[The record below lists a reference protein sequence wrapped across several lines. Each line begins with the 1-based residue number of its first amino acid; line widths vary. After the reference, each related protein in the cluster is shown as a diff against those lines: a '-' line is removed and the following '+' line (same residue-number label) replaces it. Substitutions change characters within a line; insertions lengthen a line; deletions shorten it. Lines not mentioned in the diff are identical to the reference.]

1 MLDKVNFGRS
11 SSEIFYSLK
20 NAKINAMKN
29 SVEFAFYVEKESAI
43 SQLNRFM
50 LKDFRYKT
58 HLWSDE
64 ASHNIIL
71 WLLKGSATYVDEK
84 NGCSL
89 EMSGKVISIKRGSS
103 YIIEAEPDS
112 VLLTYSFDDYLP
124 FDTESLELSE
134 NKYITPTHAPACAD
148 ISPLTYHE
156 LSSLATNFGD
166 IRNNESLT
174 FISLQK
180 VMLSMMKSCGKGRMA
195 QIFAPLLSRKNE
207 ETARYARLINFNE
220 KNFKK
225 NTFTY
230 NLKV

>member
-1 MLDKVNFGRS
+1 
-11 SSEIFYSLK
+11 
-20 NAKINAMKN
+20 MKN

-50 LKDFRYKT
+50 LKEFRHRT

-71 WLLKGSATYVDEK
+71 WLLKGSATYTNEK
-84 NGCSL
+84 YGCSIG
-89 EMSGKVISIKRGSS
+89 MNGKVISIKRGSS

-112 VLLTYSFDDYLP
+112 ILLTYSFDDYLP

-134 NKYITPTHAPACAD
+134 NKYITPTHTPAYAD
-148 ISPLTYHE
+148 ILPLTYHE
-156 LSSLATNFGD
+156 LGSLVTNFGD

-180 VMLSMMKSCGKGRMA
+180 VMLSMMKSCGRGKMA
-195 QIFAPLLSRKNE
+195 QIFTPLLSRKNE
-207 ETARYARLINFNE
+207 ETAKYARLINFNE

-225 NTFTY
+225 NAFAY

>member
-1 MLDKVNFGRS
+1 
-11 SSEIFYSLK
+11 
-20 NAKINAMKN
+20 MKN

-50 LKDFRYKT
+50 LKEFRCKT

-71 WLLKGSATYVDEK
+71 WLLKGSATYINEK
-84 NGCSL
+84 YGCSL
-89 EMSGKVISIKRGSS
+89 EMNGKVISIKRGSS

-112 VLLTYSFDDYLP
+112 LLLTYSFDDYLP
-124 FDTESLELSE
+124 FDTESLKSIDYNNVVFGL
-134 NKYITPTHAPACAD
+134 NTNYAD
-148 ISPLTYHE
+148 ITSTVYHE
-156 LSSLATNFGD
+156 LDSVISTLST
-166 IRNNESLT
+166 ISKNESLT

-180 VMLSMMKSCGKGRMA
+180 VMLSMMKTCGRGKMA

-207 ETARYARLINFNE
+207 ETAKYARLINFNE

-225 NTFTY
+225 NTFAY